1 MESDRAL
8 FPALRKAGLLA
19 TVDYALAFAV
29 FATACWLLFT
39 AQPRTHPSFQFGL
52 MLIAA
57 AAFCAVISGV
67 MLLRGRDRRP
77 FFRSADAK
85 FSTTLRQGSLRIWL
99 LGLVVATA
107 GAGVVLTVP
116 NSHPNRPQVSGA
128 TMAIVL
134 VAAAAVVLASGVS
147 AAVLRRAV
155 PKP

>member
-19 TVDYALAFAV
+19 TADYALAVAV

-39 AQPRTHPSFQFGL
+39 AKPRTHPSFQFGL

-57 AAFCAVISGV
+57 AAFCTVISGV

-77 FFRSADAK
+77 FFRSADTK
-85 FSTTLRQGSLRIWL
+85 FSITLRQGSLRIWL
-99 LGLVVATA
+99 LGLVVAAA
-107 GAGVVLTVP
+107 GAGVLLMVP
-116 NSHPNRPQVSGA
+116 NSYPARPHVSGT
-128 TMAIVL
+128 TMAIA
-134 VAAAAVVLASGVS
+134 VAAAAVVVAASGVS
-147 AAVLRRAV
+147 ALVLRRAV